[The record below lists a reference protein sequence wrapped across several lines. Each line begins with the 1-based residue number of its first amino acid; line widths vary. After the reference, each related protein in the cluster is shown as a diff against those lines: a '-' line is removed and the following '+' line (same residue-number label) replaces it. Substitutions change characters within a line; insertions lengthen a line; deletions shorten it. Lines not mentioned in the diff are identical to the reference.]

1 MRPYGEET
9 DQLRTQC
16 LNEADLGLPANFG
29 EKQININKNK
39 KLDGHIFGN
48 CPFKALNHRV
58 RTLIPKN
65 RGSVIGIIVSSF
77 IRPSSFLFDDSL
89 VVNN

>member
-1 MRPYGEET
+1 MRPYGDET

-16 LNEADLGLPANFG
+16 LNEVDLGLPANFG
-29 EKQININKNK
+29 EKQRKHQKSK
-39 KLDGHIFGN
+39 KLDGNVFGN
-48 CPFKALNHRV
+48 RPFKTLNHRI

-65 RGSVIGIIVSSF
+65 RGSVIGISF
-77 IRPSSFLFDDSL
+77 IPSSFFFDDSL